1 MTSAILT
8 FLLGLGIL
16 LVSTKVLVDKS
27 QQLAHKLHISPLIIG
42 ITIVAIGTSL
52 PEMAVSTISSIKGD
66 YGLSLGNI
74 VGSNITNVLLV
85 MGVGILVGNLR
96 IGTTKTPKTAL
107 IMFFITVLYILMNL
121 FSIHPFLSGAILITL
136 GILSTI
142 IEYKWGINGQN
153 NEDSK
158 LINKF
163 TKF

>member
-66 YGLSLGNI
+66 YGLSLGNSI
-74 VGSNITNVLLV
+74 E
-85 MGVGILVGNLR
+85 ILG
-96 IGTTKTPKTAL
+96 
-107 IMFFITVLYILMNL
+107 
-121 FSIHPFLSGAILITL
+121 
-136 GILSTI
+136 
-142 IEYKWGINGQN
+142 
-153 NEDSK
+153 
-158 LINKF
+158 
-163 TKF
+163 